1 MSKCVIVTH
10 MGKRINFTISDV
22 QAERMQELCD
32 LHGYANINQCSK
44 YLLQRGLTIECS
56 SAGILTTNDRL
67 KDMVDAFEQN
77 VAGTV
82 VPPQSLNFENSTAEL
97 EFQNDE

>member
-1 MSKCVIVTH
+1 

-32 LHGYANINQCSK
+32 LHGHQNISQCSK

-56 SAGILTTNDRL
+56 TAGILTTNDKL
-67 KDMVDAFEQN
+67 TEMVDAFRDAS
-77 VAGTV
+77 VADTV
-82 VPPQSLNFENSTAEL
+82 VPPQSLKFENNTL
-97 EFQNDE
+97 EMDLENDEESGK